1 MVTFLHSVIVVVI
14 AMVITGRLRATQ
26 PEHSQVIATT
36 FDTNSGSTCGNL
48 KLPAAG
54 FETARGEMNSS
65 AELSRLTQVEEE
77 SVAQTQG
84 RKERRG

>member
-1 MVTFLHSVIVVVI
+1 MRVS
-14 AMVITGRLRATQ
+14 AT
-26 PEHSQVIATT
+26 A

-77 SVAQTQG
+77 SVAQNSNAL
-84 RKERRG
+84 